1 MAKIPL
7 AEDDDVIKAVAPDR
21 STSCA
26 CRKFKLD
33 HIGDVVRPTL
43 ARATRALPF
52 GRRAAS
58 ARPSSTIGAPAM
70 VHPVNLQRSRARS
83 SKRLSTDSRGTVSHF
98 AFAVGTPFD
107 QHLPRACVHAA
118 SACGSEKRR
127 KSNSEARCRSCSNIS
142 ILGALGSLPNQSR
155 RMVGPES
162 VQARLHRSAM
172 ANRRDVVSPP
182 AQFFRQHVNHA
193 FSLR

>member
-1 MAKIPL
+1 MT
-7 AEDDDVIKAVAPDR
+7 
-21 STSCA
+21 TSSRQSRRIDPPA

-43 ARATRALPF
+43 AKPTRALPF

-70 VHPVNLQRSRARS
+70 VHPVSLQRSRARS

-98 AFAVGTPFD
+98 AFAVWTPFD
-107 QHLPRACVHAA
+107 QHLPRACLHAV

-127 KSNSEARCRSCSNIS
+127 IEFRGTLSQLLQHQHIKRVRVPAEPIEANGRSRIGSSPATS
-142 ILGALGSLPNQSR
+142 IGNG
-155 RMVGPES
+155 E
-162 VQARLHRSAM
+162 QA
-172 ANRRDVVSPP
+172 
-182 AQFFRQHVNHA
+182 
-193 FSLR
+193 

>member
-1 MAKIPL
+1 
-7 AEDDDVIKAVAPDR
+7 
-21 STSCA
+21 
-26 CRKFKLD
+26 
-33 HIGDVVRPTL
+33 L

-70 VHPVNLQRSRARS
+70 VHPVSLQRSRARS

-98 AFAVGTPFD
+98 AFAVGTPID

-127 KSNSEARCRSCSNIS
+127 KSNSEARCRSLLQHQHIRRVRVPAEPIAANGRSRIGSSPATS
-142 ILGALGSLPNQSR
+142 IGNG
-155 RMVGPES
+155 E
-162 VQARLHRSAM
+162 QA
-172 ANRRDVVSPP
+172 
-182 AQFFRQHVNHA
+182 
-193 FSLR
+193 